1 MADAIYNPPLKA
13 ATAERTRQPKNRP
26 ADLPQGQQK
35 IRRRNRTIA
44 SCLSCRQRKLKCDKQ
59 VPCGNCQRFQ
69 RDCLYIAPALDTA
82 AQQKLAEIKDRL
94 GDLEET
100 LERDV
105 ARRAAAKSGSERSS
119 IVPKIEAEDDD
130 YDGLSADDEQDP
142 EPSPLGMFDQVYDND
157 ADDGLM
163 DLGIQLGKLR
173 MSDRVGGLV
182 RPKMSDEL
190 NSKLR
195 SANHKSQNLYCQR
208 HGYTDSNASWQPGTV
223 SQDAFLN
230 PGPDFIVPSS
240 NLFFPDPVTAYFLP
254 PRHVADRL
262 ITQYLNAV
270 HPVAR
275 LVHQPTFES
284 QYNLFWSNLSNGTI
298 TPAPI
303 QAILFAAM
311 FSAAVSLSD
320 DAAASF
326 SEMSKHSLVDRLREM
341 TEFMLSRAN
350 LLRTTKIDTMQAFI
364 MYMLP
369 LCRTEISRA
378 HSALVGTAIRL
389 AQCMGLHRDGT
400 TFGLSAVDTHV
411 RRLIWYQI
419 CFLDVRTC
427 EATGPRPQIRKEEYD
442 TKLPLNVND
451 TDLLLPSPPTDDLPY
466 WTDMTLSKL
475 KFECFELM
483 RQLWVDMQRMDQKK
497 LTLTSILNRI
507 KKFRATTEA
516 KYSLLVQGN
525 TPKQILAKQMYR
537 ASSNRALVV
546 ILQRYA
552 VGTNYPMPERL
563 RKLLTEAC
571 MGTVEAGIA
580 METRQELLPWAW
592 YRGAILQYHAAVL
605 LVFEV
610 YARPELPE
618 AARIWSSLDW
628 IFETP
633 PQSSQLDKA
642 EGIIITLRDRLEK
655 YHSVRKLRATADVEN
670 QSSPGPSTTSHLS
683 TPATAP
689 HITRSAQTFT
699 TPTMVYSQLP
709 HNEQGP
715 ASDASGSHAGVNRDS
730 SADPGMEAVANMDW
744 NEWDKY
750 FAPNAELGTV
760 GAMGNFNLGNFNP
773 HQAYFS
779 LPRAHPAD
787 AHQR

>member
-1 MADAIYNPPLKA
+1 
-13 ATAERTRQPKNRP
+13 
-26 ADLPQGQQK
+26 K

-105 ARRAAAKSGSERSS
+105 ARRAAANSGSERSTV
-119 IVPKIEAEDDD
+119 VPKIEAEDDD
-130 YDGLSADDEQDP
+130 YDGLSAEDEQDP

-190 NSKLR
+190 NAKLR
-195 SANHKSQNLYCQR
+195 SASHKSQNLYCQR
-208 HGYTDSNASWQPGTV
+208 HGYTDSNASWQPGTA
-223 SQDAFLN
+223 SQDAFLS

-262 ITQYLNAV
+262 VAQYLNAV

-275 LVHQPTFES
+275 LVHQPSFER

-311 FSAAVSLSD
+311 FSAAVSLSG

-326 SEMSKHSLVDRLREM
+326 SDMSKHLLVDRLREM

-350 LLRTTKIDTMQAFI
+350 LLRTTKVDTMQAFI

-400 TFGLSAVDTHV
+400 TFGLSPVDTHV

-419 CFLDVRTC
+419 CYLDVRTC
-427 EATGPRPQIRKEEYD
+427 EATGPRPQIRKDEFD

-451 TDLLLPSPPTDDLPY
+451 TDLLLPSPPTEDLPY

-475 KFECFELM
+475 KFECFELI

-610 YARPELPE
+610 YSRPEMPE

-628 IFETP
+628 VFETP
-633 PQSSQLDKA
+633 PQSSPLEKA
-642 EGIIITLRDRLEK
+642 EGIIMTLRDRLEK
-655 YHSVRKLRATADVEN
+655 YHSVRKLRAT
-670 QSSPGPSTTSHLS
+670 
-683 TPATAP
+683 
-689 HITRSAQTFT
+689 
-699 TPTMVYSQLP
+699 
-709 HNEQGP
+709 
-715 ASDASGSHAGVNRDS
+715 
-730 SADPGMEAVANMDW
+730 
-744 NEWDKY
+744 
-750 FAPNAELGTV
+750 
-760 GAMGNFNLGNFNP
+760 
-773 HQAYFS
+773 
-779 LPRAHPAD
+779 
-787 AHQR
+787 

>member
-1 MADAIYNPPLKA
+1 
-13 ATAERTRQPKNRP
+13 
-26 ADLPQGQQK
+26 
-35 IRRRNRTIA
+35 
-44 SCLSCRQRKLKCDKQ
+44 
-59 VPCGNCQRFQ
+59 
-69 RDCLYIAPALDTA
+69 
-82 AQQKLAEIKDRL
+82 
-94 GDLEET
+94 
-100 LERDV
+100 
-105 ARRAAAKSGSERSS
+105 SGSERSS

-223 SQDAFLN
+223 SQDAFLS

-350 LLRTTKIDTMQAFI
+350 LLRTTKVDTMQAFI

-400 TFGLSAVDTHV
+400 TFGLTAVDIHV

-580 METRQELLPWAW
+580 METRQELLPWACLCQARDA
-592 YRGAILQYHAAVL
+592 RGGANL
-605 LVFEV
+605 E
-610 YARPELPE
+610 
-618 AARIWSSLDW
+618 
-628 IFETP
+628 
-633 PQSSQLDKA
+633 QS
-642 EGIIITLRDRLEK
+642 
-655 YHSVRKLRATADVEN
+655 
-670 QSSPGPSTTSHLS
+670 
-683 TPATAP
+683 
-689 HITRSAQTFT
+689 
-699 TPTMVYSQLP
+699 
-709 HNEQGP
+709 
-715 ASDASGSHAGVNRDS
+715 
-730 SADPGMEAVANMDW
+730 
-744 NEWDKY
+744 
-750 FAPNAELGTV
+750 
-760 GAMGNFNLGNFNP
+760 
-773 HQAYFS
+773 
-779 LPRAHPAD
+779 
-787 AHQR
+787 

>member
-13 ATAERTRQPKNRP
+13 ATAERTRQPKTRP

-105 ARRAAAKSGSERSS
+105 ARRAAAKSGSDRSS
-119 IVPKIEAEDDD
+119 VVPKIEAEDDD

-208 HGYTDSNASWQPGTV
+208 HGYIDSNASWQPGTV
-223 SQDAFLN
+223 SQDAFPN

-326 SEMSKHSLVDRLREM
+326 SDMSKHSLVDRLREM

-364 MYMLP
+364 MYM
-369 LCRTEISRA
+369 
-378 HSALVGTAIRL
+378 
-389 AQCMGLHRDGT
+389 
-400 TFGLSAVDTHV
+400 V
-411 RRLIWYQI
+411 RVL
-419 CFLDVRTC
+419 
-427 EATGPRPQIRKEEYD
+427 EEH
-442 TKLPLNVND
+442 
-451 TDLLLPSPPTDDLPY
+451 
-466 WTDMTLSKL
+466 L

-516 KYSLLVQGN
+516 KYSLLVQGS

-610 YARPELPE
+610 YARPEMPE

-670 QSSPGPSTTSHLS
+670 QTSEPKMDKLW
-683 TPATAP
+683 
-689 HITRSAQTFT
+689 RSIKNSF
-699 TPTMVYSQLP
+699 
-709 HNEQGP
+709 
-715 ASDASGSHAGVNRDS
+715 
-730 SADPGMEAVANMDW
+730 
-744 NEWDKY
+744 
-750 FAPNAELGTV
+750 
-760 GAMGNFNLGNFNP
+760 
-773 HQAYFS
+773 QA
-779 LPRAHPAD
+779 L
-787 AHQR
+787 

>member
-1 MADAIYNPPLKA
+1 MADAIYNPSSKA

-105 ARRAAAKSGSERSS
+105 ARRAAAKSGSDRASV
-119 IVPKIEAEDDD
+119 VPKIEAEDDD
-130 YDGLSADDEQDP
+130 YDGLSAEDEQDP

-190 NSKLR
+190 NAKLR
-195 SANHKSQNLYCQR
+195 SASHKSQNLYCQR
-208 HGYTDSNASWQPGTV
+208 HGYTNSNAAWQPGTA
-223 SQDAFLN
+223 SQDAFLS

-262 ITQYLNAV
+262 IAQYLNAV

-275 LVHQPTFES
+275 LVHQPSFER
-284 QYNLFWSNLSNGTI
+284 QYNLFWSNLTNGTI

-326 SEMSKHSLVDRLREM
+326 SDMSKQLLVDRLREM

-350 LLRTTKIDTMQAFI
+350 LLRTTKVDTMQAFI

-419 CFLDVRTC
+419 CYLDVRTC
-427 EATGPRPQIRKEEYD
+427 EATGPRPQIRKDEYD

-466 WTDMTLSKL
+466 WTDITLSKL
-475 KFECFELM
+475 KFECFELI

-605 LVFEV
+605 LLFEV
-610 YARPELPE
+610 YSRPEMPE

-628 IFETP
+628 VFETP
-633 PQSSQLDKA
+633 PQSSQFEKA
-642 EGIIITLRDRLEK
+642 EGIIMTLRDRLEK

-670 QSSPGPSTTSHLS
+670 QSSPGSSTTSQLK
-683 TPATAP
+683 TPATVP
-689 HITRSAQTFT
+689 HIARSAQTFT
-699 TPTMVYSQLP
+699 TPTMAYSQLP
-709 HNEQGP
+709 RNEQGP
-715 ASDASGSHAGVNRDS
+715 APDASGSHAGVNRDS

-760 GAMGNFNLGNFNP
+760 GTMSEFHLSNFDP

-779 LPRAHPAD
+779 LPRVHPAD